1 MAGGFG
7 NPMMPFVP
15 PPNNVP
21 LTNPDSEC
29 ASANIHV
36 RRTTPIIYFVV
47 DGSGS
52 MCEPF
57 NGPTRWQALRT
68 ALLDP
73 MNGVVYRLQ
82 QVAEFGLMI
91 YDGTIDPFLALT
103 GIGSGGMMS
112 NCNAMDLEQK
122 AMGECPLLVEVS
134 AALNNAAALDMAYPA
149 GELGGSTP
157 TDKALTTLV
166 DRLIAETPVMLDAD
180 PQPRYIV
187 LATDGAPNDICMGGQ
202 GGNGVLQQQGV
213 LAAVDRAAAAS
224 MKTFVISLAGN
235 DAALQTHLDQVADH
249 GDPNTPDAHTFNPET
264 PEDLVND
271 IIGIVG
277 GAVGCEIVLEGRV
290 EVGKECSGTVEMN
303 GNRLPCCIDDG
314 SGFACDQT
322 PMTDPDGWRLKDP
335 SVVEL
340 VGQTC
345 ISFLEAT
352 GDTMLRAAFP
362 CDIYVE

>member
-1 MAGGFG
+1 LPVAANGHGQGHRLAGG
-7 NPMMPFVP
+7 
-15 PPNNVP
+15 
-21 LTNPDSEC
+21 
-29 ASANIHV
+29 HH
-36 RRTTPIIYFVV
+36 
-47 DGSGS
+47 
-52 MCEPF
+52 
-57 NGPTRWQALRT
+57 
-68 ALLDP
+68 
-73 MNGVVYRLQ
+73 RL
-82 QVAEFGLMI
+82 A
-91 YDGTIDPFLALT
+91 
-103 GIGSGGMMS
+103 
-112 NCNAMDLEQK
+112 
-122 AMGECPLLVEVS
+122 
-134 AALNNAAALDMAYPA
+134 
-149 GELGGSTP
+149 
-157 TDKALTTLV
+157 
-166 DRLIAETPVMLDAD
+166 
-180 PQPRYIV
+180 
-187 LATDGAPNDICMGGQ
+187 Q
-202 GGNGVLQQQGV
+202 GGLQRVPSHRSREVGR
-213 LAAVDRAAAAS
+213 RAGRE
-224 MKTFVISLAGN
+224 AGH
-235 DAALQTHLDQVADH
+235 LQAHLDQVADH
-249 GDPNTPDAHTFNPET
+249 GDPNNPDAHTFNPET